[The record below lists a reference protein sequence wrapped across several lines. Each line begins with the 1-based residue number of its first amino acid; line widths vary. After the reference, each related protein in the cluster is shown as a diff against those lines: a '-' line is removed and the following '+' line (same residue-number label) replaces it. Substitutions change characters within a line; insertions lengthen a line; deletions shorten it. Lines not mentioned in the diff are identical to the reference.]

1 MASFLLELPPAP
13 PPRLPAER
21 MSMQRTLYGVLQ
33 DTRHTAARIREQGI
47 ELDAEISNKL
57 AHFEASIDHALASSP
72 DGVTVSHPEEYV
84 ALDALCDL
92 HLSLQS
98 RPDSLRSLL
107 RPIVDEWIAYAAS
120 TGLTPQELAQ
130 SATRESIQKVDGW
143 LSSLD

>member
-1 MASFLLELPPAP
+1 
-13 PPRLPAER
+13 
-21 MSMQRTLYGVLQ
+21 MQRTLYGVLQ
-33 DTRHTAARIREQGI
+33 DTRDTAARISEQGADFDE
-47 ELDAEISNKL
+47 ELSSKL
-57 AHFEASIDHALASSP
+57 AHFLAAIDHALASSP

-98 RPDSLRSLL
+98 RPDELRNLL

-130 SATRESIQKVDGW
+130 SAARDSTHEVDGW
-143 LSSLD
+143 LSSLE

>member
-1 MASFLLELPPAP
+1 
-13 PPRLPAER
+13 
-21 MSMQRTLYGVLQ
+21 MQRTLYGVLQ
-33 DTRHTAARIREQGI
+33 DTRHAAAGIREQGL
-47 ELDAEISNKL
+47 ELDPEISVKL
-57 AHFEASIDHALASSP
+57 ARFEAAIDHALASSP

-98 RPDSLRSLL
+98 RPESLQTLL

-120 TGLTPQELAQ
+120 TGLTPQELSQ
-130 SATRESIQKVDGW
+130 SAARENSREVEGW